1 MYDEPVVP
9 SAPEGT
15 INVSQRGECF
25 VSKTSF
31 SAADREWFEQHPGE
45 TSYTRPITAE
55 EMVLVVTPPGY
66 SCIGGTVTVRKIG
79 NGVRTR
85 EVNALIAPID
95 EKLQ

>member
-25 VSKTSF
+25 VDKTGF
-31 SAADREWFEQHPGE
+31 SAADRAWLEQHAGE
-45 TSYTRPITAE
+45 AACTRAITPE
-55 EMVLVVTPPGY
+55 EMVRVVTPPGY
-66 SCIGGTVTVRKIG
+66 SCIGGMVTVRKIG